1 MPPGP
6 PSYTCRSRSAPGC
19 LESLTRSFAPTI
31 ENLIFNVISLDYNDT
46 LMAAAG
52 DAAKTARDKAMK
64 DNFGKYVLVVDGS
77 IPTGA
82 GGAYCTAGGRS
93 AVDTLRE
100 AAKGAAAIVCVGTC
114 SAFGGIPFADPNPT
128 EAWPV
133 TAIVGDKPIINVSG
147 CPPIPEVITGTL
159 LQFVTTGRVPDLD
172 EHRRPKVFFGN
183 TIHDRCYRRPFYDQG
198 KFAKSF
204 DDEGARN
211 GWCLYELGCKGPTT
225 YNACATLKWNGGAS
239 FPIESGHGCL
249 GCSEPDFWDK
259 GSFYAAL
266 STASWG
272 KAGESTPLQALEV
285 AGGAAARAPVLGVAA
300 AGVSRLHNTAA
311 TVKPDDERE
320 GGVTYGSF
328 RIRTRPGTQ
337 SRARRFLSGRGLAHR
352 RLCPAA
358 HPPRSEQ
365 AAGLGTQILGGGVTV
380 GPRSWPHPE
389 FIARTGSGR
398 GPGLQLPS
406 RAVHRRTAV
415 HAPYHLSRQPLRHR
429 LAGPAEQR
437 DHGDFGADP
446 DAVPGGA
453 VSASHQPCDA
463 HAVEL
468 R

>member
-1 MPPGP
+1 MTQGNAALTAGELTVGQMLLKHGISRRGFIKYCTAAASAMAMPPWMGP
-6 PSYTCRSRSAPGC
+6 AMAEQLRNAPRPSVVYLSFQECTGC

-31 ENLIFNVISLDYNDT
+31 ENLIFNMISLDYSDT

-52 DAAKTARDKAMK
+52 DAAEAARNKAMK

-77 IPTGA
+77 VPTGA
-82 GGAYCTAGGRS
+82 GGGYCMAGGRS

-159 LQFVTTGRVPDLD
+159 LQFVTTGQVPDLD

-225 YNACATLKWNGGAS
+225 YNACATLKWNGGTS

-249 GCSEPDFWDK
+249 GCSEPGFWDK

-266 STASWG
+266 SEPLWG
-272 KAGESTPLQALEV
+272 KAGESAPLRALEIG
-285 AGGAAARAPVLGVAA
+285 AGAAVVGAGLGLAA
-300 AGVSRLHNTAA
+300 AGSARLRQH
-311 TVKPDDERE
+311 
-320 GGVTYGSF
+320 
-328 RIRTRPGTQ
+328 
-337 SRARRFLSGRGLAHR
+337 
-352 RLCPAA
+352 
-358 HPPRSEQ
+358 RSEQ
-365 AAGLGTQILGGGVTV
+365 ISDEVAPTPSNRRAA
-380 GPRSWPHPE
+380 PKDR
-389 FIARTGSGR
+389 
-398 GPGLQLPS
+398 
-406 RAVHRRTAV
+406 
-415 HAPYHLSRQPLRHR
+415 
-429 LAGPAEQR
+429 
-437 DHGDFGADP
+437 
-446 DAVPGGA
+446 
-453 VSASHQPCDA
+453 
-463 HAVEL
+463 
-468 R
+468 